1 MKIVKIIIG
10 IVIGITLILVLGIAN
25 YGGFTKIKVYEQ
37 EVGSEKLVYVS
48 LRGSYSNTS
57 AAIND
62 LEYKLKKEGVETF
75 KGVGIYYDNPRF
87 VKEGS
92 LRSDVGCV
100 LESTDTSKV
109 FWLRAKFSIMSLPK
123 RKYISVEFPFK
134 GSPSIMLGVLR
145 VYPALN
151 KYVKDNGYSE
161 KGPIME
167 IYDRLNH
174 KIIYRKEAIKKTDK
188 LK

>member
-10 IVIGITLILVLGIAN
+10 IIVAITLILVLGIAN
-25 YGGFTKIKVYEQ
+25 YGGFTRIKVTEQ
-37 EVGSEKLVYVS
+37 EVGREKLVYVS
-48 LRGSYSNTS
+48 LRGPYSET
-57 AAIND
+57 APVM
-62 LEYKLKKEGVETF
+62 YKLEDQLRKENVETF
-75 KGVGIYYDNPRF
+75 KGFGIYYDNPRF
-87 VKEGS
+87 VKKDS

-100 LESTDTSKV
+100 LESADTAKV
-109 FWLRAKFSIMSLPK
+109 FWLRAKFGIMTLPK
-123 RKYISVEFPFK
+123 RKYITVEFPFK

-161 KGPIME
+161 KEPIME